1 MSIVVKNLTHIY
13 NEGMPFSSKALDN
26 ISFDIYENEIVGLVG
41 KNGAGKS
48 TLLKIM
54 TGLYSYDEGEIYY
67 YNYNLKTDYEKAMSI
82 VGTLIENPDMYS
94 NLSGKK
100 NLELF
105 KTMFKGIDEGTIEE
119 IVRIVEMEK
128 YLGKKFKTY
137 SLGMKERLGI
147 ASSLINKPKI
157 LILDE
162 PTNGLDREGVKNIM
176 KMLKDLKDT
185 TIIISSHML
194 SDIEELCNKI
204 IFINDGKIDSIKIKQ
219 NDNKKNIIFEVD
231 DFSKARLIIK
241 DYCVNEN
248 LEVYET
254 DDTVSLINKELVL
267 NNINVYRIS
276 EATNTLENDFFKMI
290 GKSNDKSNKK

>member
-1 MSIVVKNLTHIY
+1 MKRVIKVRNI
-13 NEGMPFSSKALDN
+13 SKTINKKKILDN
-26 ISFDIYENEIVGLVG
+26 INFDIYEGEIVGLVG

-82 VGTLIENPDMYS
+82 VGTLIENPDMYN

-105 KTMFKGIDEGTIEE
+105 KSMFKGIDEGTIEE

-162 PTNGLDREGVKNIM
+162 PTNGLDREGVKNTM
-176 KMLKDLKDT
+176 KMLKELKDT

-194 SDIEELCNKI
+194 SDIEELCDKI

-219 NDNKKNIIFEVD
+219 NDKKKNIVFEVD

-241 DYCVNEN
+241 DYCINEN
-248 LEVYET
+248 LEVYES
-254 DDTVSLINKELVL
+254 DDIVSLINKELVL
-267 NNINVYRIS
+267 NDINVYRIS
-276 EATNTLENDFFKMI
+276 EATNTIEKDFFRMI
-290 GKSNDKSNKK
+290 GKSNDKTN

>member
-1 MSIVVKNLTHIY
+1 MKRVIKVRNI
-13 NEGMPFSSKALDN
+13 SKTINKKKILDN
-26 ISFDIYENEIVGLVG
+26 INFDIYEGEIVGLVG

-94 NLSGKK
+94 NLTGKK

-105 KTMFKGIDEGTIEE
+105 KSMFKGIDEGTVEE

-162 PTNGLDREGVKNIM
+162 PTNGLDREGIKKIM
-176 KMLKDLKDT
+176 KMLKELKDT

-194 SDIEELCNKI
+194 NDIEELCNKI
-204 IFINDGKIDSIKIKQ
+204 IFTNDGKIDSIKIKQ
-219 NDNKKNIIFEVD
+219 NDNKKNVFFEVD

-241 DYCVNEN
+241 DYCINEN
-248 LEVYET
+248 LEVYES
-254 DDTVSLINKELVL
+254 DDTISLINKELVL
-267 NNINVYRIS
+267 NDRNVYRIS
-276 EATNTLENDFFKMI
+276 ETTNNLEKVFFKMI
-290 GKSNDKSNKK
+290 GKYNDKTN

>member
-1 MSIVVKNLTHIY
+1 MKRVIKVRNI
-13 NEGMPFSSKALDN
+13 SKTINKKKILDN
-26 ISFDIYENEIVGLVG
+26 INFDIYEGEIVGLVG

-82 VGTLIENPDMYS
+82 VGTLIENPDMYN
-94 NLSGKK
+94 NLTGKK

-105 KTMFKGIDEGTIEE
+105 KSMFKGIDEGTIEE

-176 KMLKDLKDT
+176 KMLKELKDT

-219 NDNKKNIIFEVD
+219 NDKKKNIVFEVD

-241 DYCVNEN
+241 DYCINEN
-248 LEVYET
+248 LEVYES

-267 NNINVYRIS
+267 NDINVYRIS
-276 EATNTLENDFFKMI
+276 EATNTIEKDFFRMI
-290 GKSNDKSNKK
+290 GKSNDKTN

>member
-1 MSIVVKNLTHIY
+1 MKRVIKVRNI
-13 NEGMPFSSKALDN
+13 SKTINKKKIIDN
-26 ISFDIYENEIVGLVG
+26 INFDIYEGEIVGLVG

-67 YNYNLKTDYEKAMSI
+67 YNYNLKNDYEKAMSI

-94 NLSGKK
+94 NLTGKK
-100 NLELF
+100 NLEVF
-105 KTMFKGIDEGTIEE
+105 KSMFKGIDEGTIEE

-176 KMLKDLKDT
+176 KMLKELKDT

-219 NDNKKNIIFEVD
+219 NDKKKNIVFEVD

-241 DYCVNEN
+241 DYCINEN
-248 LEVYET
+248 LEVYES
-254 DDTVSLINKELVL
+254 DDIVSLINKELVL
-267 NNINVYRIS
+267 NDINVYRIS
-276 EATNTLENDFFKMI
+276 EATNTIEKDFFRMI
-290 GKSNDKSNKK
+290 GKSNDKSN

>member
-1 MSIVVKNLTHIY
+1 MKRVIKVRNI
-13 NEGMPFSSKALDN
+13 SKTINKKKILDN
-26 ISFDIYENEIVGLVG
+26 INFDIYEGEIVGRVG

-94 NLSGKK
+94 NLTGKK

-105 KTMFKGIDEGTIEE
+105 KSMFKGIDEGTVEE

-162 PTNGLDREGVKNIM
+162 PTNGLDREGIKKIM
-176 KMLKDLKDT
+176 KMLKELKDT

-194 SDIEELCNKI
+194 NDIEELCNKI

-219 NDNKKNIIFEVD
+219 NDNKKNVFFEVD

-241 DYCVNEN
+241 DYCINEN
-248 LEVYET
+248 LEVYES
-254 DDTVSLINKELVL
+254 DDTISLINKELVL
-267 NNINVYRIS
+267 NDINVYRIS
-276 EATNTLENDFFKMI
+276 ETTNNLEKDFFKMI
-290 GKSNDKSNKK
+290 GKYNDKTN

>member
-1 MSIVVKNLTHIY
+1 MKRVIKVRNI
-13 NEGMPFSSKALDN
+13 SKTINKKKILDN
-26 ISFDIYENEIVGLVG
+26 INFDVYEGEIVGLVG

-94 NLSGKK
+94 NLNGKK
-100 NLELF
+100 NLEIF
-105 KTMFKGIDEGTIEE
+105 KSMFKGIDEGTIEE

-162 PTNGLDREGVKNIM
+162 PTNGLDREGVKNTM
-176 KMLKDLKDT
+176 KMLKELKDT

-219 NDNKKNIIFEVD
+219 NDKKKNIVFEVD

-241 DYCVNEN
+241 DYCINEN
-248 LEVYET
+248 LEVYES
-254 DDTVSLINKELVL
+254 DDIVSLINKELVL
-267 NNINVYRIS
+267 NDINVYRIS
-276 EATNTLENDFFKMI
+276 EATNTLEKDFFRMI
-290 GKSNDKSNKK
+290 GKSNDKTN

>member
-1 MSIVVKNLTHIY
+1 MKRVIKVRNI
-13 NEGMPFSSKALDN
+13 SKTINKKKILDN
-26 ISFDIYENEIVGLVG
+26 INFDIYEGEIVGLVG

-94 NLSGKK
+94 NLTGKK

-105 KTMFKGIDEGTIEE
+105 KSMFKGIDEGTVEE

-162 PTNGLDREGVKNIM
+162 PTNGLDREGIKKIM
-176 KMLKDLKDT
+176 KMLKELKDT

-194 SDIEELCNKI
+194 NDIEELCNKI

-219 NDNKKNIIFEVD
+219 NDNKKNVFFEVD

-241 DYCVNEN
+241 DYCINEN
-248 LEVYET
+248 LEVYES
-254 DDTVSLINKELVL
+254 DDTISLINKELVL
-267 NNINVYRIS
+267 NDINVYRIS
-276 EATNTLENDFFKMI
+276 ETTNNLEKDFFKMI
-290 GKSNDKSNKK
+290 GKYNDKIN